1 MRRHP
6 LRHGRAAAQQAE
18 PDERAAARSPASS
31 PESCPTPA
39 SETLLVLDGTT
50 GQNGLLQA
58 KQFSEVADVTGIV
71 LTKLDGTAKGGIVIA
86 VADTL
91 QIPVKLI
98 GVGEQIDDLMPF
110 QSADFVQALL

>member
-1 MRRHP
+1 MFGASHT
-6 LRHGRAAAQQAE
+6 GASGCTGS
-18 PDERAAARSPASS
+18 ARSPARRPSNRKKLGIYGS
-31 PESCPTPA
+31 IR
-39 SETLLVLDGTT
+39 
-50 GQNGLLQA
+50 
-58 KQFSEVADVTGIV
+58 TGIV

-110 QSADFVQALL
+110 QPADFVQALL